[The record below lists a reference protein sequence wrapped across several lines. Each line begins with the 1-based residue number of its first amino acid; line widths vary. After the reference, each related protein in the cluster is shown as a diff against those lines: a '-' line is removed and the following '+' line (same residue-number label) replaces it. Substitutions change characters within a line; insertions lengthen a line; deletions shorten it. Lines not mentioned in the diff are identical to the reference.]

1 MGTTAICA
9 LRVDWREIGGDEG
22 TRTPG
27 LRDANAALFQLS
39 YIPTGAVAPGRR
51 PGAECTSI
59 PRRAAPKAPV
69 SPHRTDPRGHGS
81 TRQSG
86 PMPLGLGNGLI
97 AALCWGST
105 DVMASIAGR
114 RLGSLHVVMVAQ
126 LASVAVAI
134 LLAINFGVGFPS
146 DPFAFFLAALFGAI
160 AAGAYV
166 SFFTALRIGPLSVVS
181 PVVAA
186 YGGLTVVLSVL
197 LRGETLTPLQ
207 AIGAALATLGVILT
221 GLVFDGGWR
230 GTRLVGRGVLFSL
243 LAMFLFTALT
253 AGLATPIHAAGWLPV
268 LLTSRVANAATIL
281 VVLVIVTMIRPR
293 GSDMLI
299 AGSGPPSVR
308 AIATGVAAGLLDIVG
323 FVAFAIG
330 LEIAPTWIVGLASS
344 FGPAVAVIV
353 AVALWGERLRP
364 SQWVGLAG
372 IAAGLVAV
380 ALP

>member
-1 MGTTAICA
+1 
-9 LRVDWREIGGDEG
+9 
-22 TRTPG
+22 
-27 LRDANAALFQLS
+27 
-39 YIPTGAVAPGRR
+39 
-51 PGAECTSI
+51 
-59 PRRAAPKAPV
+59 
-69 SPHRTDPRGHGS
+69 
-81 TRQSG
+81 
-86 PMPLGLGNGLI
+86 MPLGLGHGLI

-114 RLGSLHVVMVAQ
+114 RLGSLHVVMIAQ
-126 LASVAVAI
+126 IASVAVAI
-134 LLAINFGVGFPS
+134 LLAISQGVGLPS
-146 DPFAFFLAALFGAI
+146 DPFALFLAALFGAI

-197 LRGETLTPLQ
+197 LRGETLTTLQ
-207 AIGAALATLGVILT
+207 GLGAALATFGVILT
-221 GLVFDGGWR
+221 GLVFEGGWR
-230 GTRLVGRGVLFSL
+230 GTRLVGRGVVFSL
-243 LAMFLFTALT
+243 LAMLLFSALT

-268 LLTSRVANAATIL
+268 LLTSRLANAATIL
-281 VVLVIVTMIRPR
+281 AILVAVTVIRPR
-293 GSDMLI
+293 GSAILI
-299 AGSGPPSVR
+299 TGSGPPSVR
-308 AIATGVAAGLLDIVG
+308 AIAAGAAAGLLDIVG

-364 SQWVGLAG
+364 SQWAGLAG

>member
-1 MGTTAICA
+1 
-9 LRVDWREIGGDEG
+9 
-22 TRTPG
+22 
-27 LRDANAALFQLS
+27 
-39 YIPTGAVAPGRR
+39 
-51 PGAECTSI
+51 
-59 PRRAAPKAPV
+59 
-69 SPHRTDPRGHGS
+69 
-81 TRQSG
+81 
-86 PMPLGLGNGLI
+86 MPLGLGHGLI

-105 DVMASIAGR
+105 DVMASFAGR

-126 LASVAVAI
+126 LASALVAV
-134 LLAINFGVGFPS
+134 LLAASQGVGLPS
-146 DPFAFFLAALFGAI
+146 DPFALFLAALFGAI

-197 LRGETLTPLQ
+197 LRGETLTVLQ
-207 AIGAALATLGVILT
+207 GLGAALATLGVVMT
-221 GLVFDGGWR
+221 GIVFDGGWR
-230 GTRLVGRGVLFSL
+230 GTRIVGRGVVFSL
-243 LAMFLFTALT
+243 LAMLLFSALT
-253 AGLATPIHAAGWLPV
+253 AGLATPIHLAGWLPV
-268 LLTSRVANAATIL
+268 LLASRLANAGTILTIL
-281 VVLVIVTMIRPR
+281 VVVTVIRPR
-293 GSDMLI
+293 GSEILVEPT
-299 AGSGPPSVR
+299 GSWSAR
-308 AIATGVAAGLLDIVG
+308 AIAAAGAAGLLDIVG

-364 SQWVGLAG
+364 SQWLGLAG